1 MSTQNSLPHAT
12 LTINTQQVHTGVL
25 GIAPKTYAVIVD
37 GRVVDTAYGTHSQA
51 LNQLDEWKCA
61 DSDVIDYLDT
71 PIDEIPNS
79 HWKNGH
85 IPPLTLEPE
94 KMTLAE
100 QAELAAQW
108 EAANPANDYGLVWGV
123 DY

>member
-37 GRVVDTAYGTHSQA
+37 GRAVDTAYGTHSQA
-51 LNQLDEWKCA
+51 LDQLDDWKRA
-61 DSDVIDYLDT
+61 DGVDLDT
-71 PIDEIPNS
+71 PFDELLEDNTY
-79 HWKNGH
+79 WKNGH
-85 IPPLTLEPE
+85 IPQLTLEPE

-100 QAELAAQW
+100 AAELAAQW
-108 EAANPANDYGLVWGV
+108 EAANPEEGNGLAWGV